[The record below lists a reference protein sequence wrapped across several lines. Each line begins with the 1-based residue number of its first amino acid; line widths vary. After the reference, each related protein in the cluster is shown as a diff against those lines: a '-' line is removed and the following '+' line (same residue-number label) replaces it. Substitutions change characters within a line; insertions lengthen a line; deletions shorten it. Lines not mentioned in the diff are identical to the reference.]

1 MFAVTAVASSPD
13 DPLSALRVG
22 EHPDPEVLDG
32 WVRVRVKAAG
42 LNRHDLWTLQGVG
55 VDPARLPI
63 VLGCDGAG
71 LTDDGAEVVLHTVV
85 GDPAKGGGDETLDP
99 ERSILSELYDGTL
112 AECVTVPA
120 RNVLPKPAEL
130 SWEEAGCLSTAW
142 LTAYRMV
149 FTRANLPAGGH
160 LLVQG
165 AGGGVATA
173 AIQMAAAAGY
183 TVYVTSRDD
192 ARLERAVA
200 LGATAG
206 VRTGGRLPERVD
218 AVIETVGEATW
229 DHSLKSLKPGGTVV
243 VAGATSGPNPLTD
256 LRRVFFRQL
265 RIIGSTMGTREQFAS
280 MLEFMA
286 RTGVRPVID
295 MAVPLVEAPA
305 AFARLHS
312 GDAFGK
318 VVLVA

>member
-1 MFAVTAVASSPD
+1 MFAVTVAAPSAD
-13 DPLSALRVG
+13 DPLSALRTG
-22 EHPDPEVLDG
+22 EHPDPVVRDG
-32 WVRVRVKAAG
+32 WVRVRVRAAG
-42 LNRHDLWTLQGVG
+42 LNHHDLWTLRGVG
-55 VDPARLPI
+55 VDPALLPI

-71 LTDDGAEVVLHTVV
+71 ITDDGVEVVLHTVI

-99 ERSILSELYDGTL
+99 ERSVLSERYDGTL
-112 AECVTVPA
+112 AEFVTVPA
-120 RNVLPKPAEL
+120 RNVLPKPSEL
-130 SWEEAGCLSTAW
+130 TWEEAGCLSTAW

-149 FTRANLPAGGH
+149 FHRASLPEGGR

-173 AIQMAAAAGY
+173 AIQLASAAGY
-183 TVYVTSRDD
+183 VVYVTSRDD
-192 ARLERAVA
+192 TRLERAVA

-206 VRTGGRLPERVD
+206 IRSGGRLPERVD

-229 DHSLKSLKPGGTVV
+229 DHSMKSLRPGGTVV
-243 VAGATSGPNPLTD
+243 VAGATAGANPPTD

-265 RIIGSTMGTREQFAS
+265 RIIGSTMGTRDEFAA
-280 MLEFMA
+280 LLDFMA

-295 MAVPLVEAPA
+295 MVMPMVEASA

-312 GDAFGK
+312 GDVFGK

>member
-1 MFAVTAVASSPD
+1 MFAVTAVAASPD
-13 DPLSALRVG
+13 DPLSALRTG
-22 EHPDPEVLDG
+22 EHPDPVPRDG
-32 WVRVRVKAAG
+32 WVRVRVRAAG

-55 VDPARLPI
+55 VDPAVLPI

-71 LTDDGAEVVLHTVV
+71 VTDDGAEVVLHTVI

-99 ERSILSELYDGTL
+99 DRSILSERYDGTM
-112 AECVTVPA
+112 AEFVTVPA
-120 RNVLPKPAEL
+120 HNLLPKPAEL
-130 SWEEAGCLSTAW
+130 TWEEAGCLSTAW
-142 LTAYRMV
+142 LTAYRML
-149 FTRANLPAGGH
+149 FEHASLPEGGR

-183 TVYVTSRDD
+183 VVYATSRDD
-192 ARLERAVA
+192 ARLDRAVA

-206 VRTGGRLPERVD
+206 IRSGGRLPERVD

-229 DHSLKSLKPGGTVV
+229 DHSLKSLRPGGTVV
-243 VAGATSGPNPLTD
+243 VAGATTGPNPATD

-265 RIIGSTMGTREQFAS
+265 RIIGSMMGTREQFAA

-295 MAVPLVEAPA
+295 MSLPLADAPEG
-305 AFARLHS
+305 FARLHS
-312 GDAFGK
+312 GEAFGK
-318 VVLVA
+318 IVLVA